1 MTRSRDCSMVCINGD
16 VVHPFRRACLQWFR
30 PEGFLC
36 LIFFHRSRGLKQ
48 PDALHPPATADYVPR
63 APTC

>member
-1 MTRSRDCSMVCINGD
+1 VQGVNRSS
-16 VVHPFRRACLQWFR
+16 
-30 PEGFLC
+30 
-36 LIFFHRSRGLKQ
+36 GLKQ